1 MKLRYIIPFACLIF
15 NFLVC
20 FAQLPQTEIYLFD
33 IKESRMG
40 YTINNPTKIAV
51 GNGYNN
57 QPHFSRD
64 GRYMYF
70 VSNGKKG
77 GKTDIYR
84 YDIQKKRTKRL
95 TKTKHES
102 EYSPKITPDQ
112 KRLSCVRVPEDST
125 IQNLCTYNLKGKKGK
140 VLFPENT
147 TFGYYTW
154 LTQIDVLSFHVPEP
168 FTLMRHQSIRKID
181 DTIRTDIGRCME
193 KIRSN
198 IVYVDKSDSNQW
210 YLKILNPAWV
220 NTRKEKSI
228 AADVI
233 LSETLE
239 GEEDFAFIRSNTLL
253 MGREG
258 VIYRKK
264 NIFKNSNAQ
273 WEAVVDL
280 SKFFITDFY
289 RISVSPT
296 HNKLAVVSYSG
307 EKP

>member
-1 MKLRYIIPFACLIF
+1 MKLRYFIASIFLIF
-15 NFLVC
+15 HYSLT

-40 YTINNPTKIAV
+40 YTIDNPTKIVV
-51 GNGYNN
+51 GKGYNN

-70 VSNGKKG
+70 VSNGKRG

-84 YDIQKKRTKRL
+84 YDIKIKRTKRL
-95 TKTKHES
+95 TRTKHHS

-112 KRLSCVRVPEDST
+112 KKLSCVRVPKDST
-125 IQNLCTYNLKGKKGK
+125 VQNLCVYNLKGKKGQ

-168 FTLMRHQSIRKID
+168 FTLMRHQTIRKIH
-181 DTIRTDIGRCME
+181 DTIRTGIGRCLE
-193 KIRSN
+193 KVKRN
-198 IVYVDKSDSNQW
+198 IIYVDKSDSTQW
-210 YLKILNPAWV
+210 QLKILNKAWV
-220 NTRKEKSI
+220 NTRKEDSI
-228 AADVI
+228 APDVI
-233 LSETLE
+233 LSDCLPK
-239 GEEDFAFIRSNTLL
+239 EEDFAFVRGNTLL
-253 MGREG
+253 MGHKG

-264 NIFKNSNAQ
+264 SIFKNPNAE

-280 SKFFITDFY
+280 SKYFITDFY

-296 HNKLAVVSYSG
+296 HNKLAVVSYTG